1 MRLSQLRVL
10 LAVAE
15 HGGFTAAA
23 EQTGMSQPHVS
34 RAVAALETDLGT
46 ALLVRRRDGVA
57 LTEAGQRAVAR
68 AREAVR
74 HFDLIR
80 PDVAAAAG
88 QVTGSLR
95 LASLPSATG
104 TLIAA
109 RLRTFTDRYPQV
121 RVHLLEGFGPEIR
134 GWLKNGAAE
143 IGVVTLPAPGLHTV
157 PLGADE
163 MVALLPRG
171 HALTAADTVTVQALA
186 REPFILSSGGCRPV
200 ILDAAHRADA
210 TLDVAYEAGELSA
223 IVAMVGSGL
232 GVSIVPTLG
241 LPADLGGAVT
251 RPLDPPISRAL
262 ALAVA
267 SLDDCAPAARAFLD
281 HVQGPCSGAGNHT
294 GSSG

>member
-1 MRLSQLRVL
+1 MRLSQVRVL

-23 EQTGMSQPHVS
+23 ERIGMSQPHVS
-34 RAVAALETDLGT
+34 RAIAALEADLGA

-57 LTEAGQRAVAR
+57 LTEAGERAVAR

-80 PDVAAAAG
+80 PDVAAAVG

-104 TLIAA
+104 TLIAP

-121 RVHLLEGFGPEIR
+121 RVRLLEGFGPEIR
-134 GWLKNGAAE
+134 GWLRNGAAE
-143 IGVVTLPAPGLHTV
+143 MGLVTLPAPGLHTV
-157 PLGADE
+157 PLSADE
-163 MVALLPRG
+163 MVALVPRD
-171 HALTAADTVTVQALA
+171 HALATADTVTVRALT
-186 REPFILSSGGCRPV
+186 REPFILSTGGCRPV
-200 ILDAAHRADA
+200 ILDAARRAGA
-210 TLDVAYEAGELSA
+210 ALDVAYEAGELSA
-223 IVAMVGSGL
+223 IIAMVDSGL

-251 RPLDPPISRAL
+251 RPLDPPISRSL

-267 SLDDCAPAARAFLD
+267 SLDDCSPAARAFLD
-281 HVQGPCSGAGNHT
+281 HVQVP
-294 GSSG
+294 

>member
-1 MRLSQLRVL
+1 MQLSQLRVL

-34 RAVAALETDLGT
+34 RSIAALEADLGA

-57 LTEAGQRAVAR
+57 LTAAGQQAVAR
-68 AREAVR
+68 ARETVR

-88 QVTGSLR
+88 QVAGPLR

-109 RLRTFTDRYPQV
+109 RLRTFSDRYPQV
-121 RVHLLEGFGPEIR
+121 SVRLLEGYSLEIR
-134 GWLKNGAAE
+134 GWLENGAAE
-143 IGVVTLPAPGLHTV
+143 IGVVILPESGMHTV
-157 PLGADE
+157 PLGADT

-171 HALTAADTVTVQALA
+171 HALASAERVAVRALA
-186 REPFILSSGGCRPV
+186 REPFILTTGGCRPT
-200 ILDAAHRADA
+200 ILDAVRRADA
-210 TLDVAYEAGELSA
+210 TLDVAYEAGELST
-223 IVAMVGSGL
+223 IIAMVEASL

-241 LPADLGGAVT
+241 LPTDLGDAVT
-251 RPLDPPISRAL
+251 RPLDVPISRAL
-262 ALAVA
+262 ALAVP
-267 SLDDCAPAARAFLD
+267 SLDDCTPAARAFLD
-281 HVQGPCSGAGNHT
+281 HARVL
-294 GSSG
+294 